1 MEADPMEAGPAP
13 AANAAPKERLMIK
26 HMQMVNF
33 KSYYGVQDVGP
44 FHKCFSSVVGPNG
57 SGKSN
62 VIDAM
67 LFVFGYRASKIRQG
81 KLSGLIHNSENHQN
95 VPHCSVSVHFQNIID
110 GEGDDYTVVPNT
122 EVIVKREATKE
133 NTSTYTYNGK
143 KISFKDL
150 AVELRKLGIDLDHN
164 RFLILQ
170 GEVEAISMM
179 PPKGK
184 HNDKGEQTEEG
195 MLEYLEDIIGSN
207 KFIEPIRTLEAKVEE
222 LNNDRTL
229 KLGNVKI
236 VEKEKDA
243 LEGGKTEAE
252 GYLVQENEVTLKRNQ
267 LWQCYGNEC
276 AENLEEAQGK
286 LQEAQASF
294 DEANTELKAREKDI
308 AAAEKAHAKDREEF
322 QELKKAREDAKKK
335 FTVFERKDVQLREN
349 DKHAKNK
356 AKKLEKAIATAKST
370 LGETE
375 ANIVAEQNNIVKYEG
390 DLETMQKNLAVE
402 EKKMEAIREEGL
414 GEKAKLTAEL
424 EVKQKALEPFTAA
437 LNEAQSV
444 YDIRKQELDLL
455 TASTRGLAA
464 QLDEAKKNY
473 ESAVTTE
480 TDRAKDLA
488 ELETR
493 KAAAEGEMTAA
504 KTEHGG
510 IIAAEAPLVETVRS
524 KRAKVEETR
533 SAANNAR
540 SQGKVFEALLGLKR
554 AGIYGRLGNLGAIDD
569 KYDCAITTACPQLN
583 YLVVDTVQTGQF
595 CIDYLKK
602 HQLGRVTAVCLDKQT
617 HLKKY
622 IDQEFNTPAGAERLF
637 DLVRIK
643 DPKFQ
648 TAFYYAL
655 RNTLVAKDLDI
666 ATKIAYAGKTAKHRV
681 VTLEGQVI
689 DTSGTMS
696 GGGARGK
703 RGGMSASL
711 VEVAS
716 PQEIA
721 RLESSLKGDISS
733 LETHRA
739 RKTQLEKTMTGL
751 KKELSSFT
759 TSTKK
764 FNMDIASAKK
774 AQPELKALVAE
785 LTEKQSNSVEDAG
798 KLEELEA
805 ALKVD
810 DAALS
815 KAKKSFDKAN
825 EAVQKI
831 QTAIDNVG
839 GVRLK
844 AAKSKADS
852 LNKQI
857 DGSGSSITKA
867 KVEIKT
873 GKAKVNKTEKK
884 IEKDTAELEE
894 SLALREKI
902 RAELTEMDESA
913 MEVMKAFE
921 MATQVLDEKQDRMQE
936 IAKEYKALEN
946 GASKLRS
953 GSVDLE
959 ENVKTMK
966 AVVKENSQKMKG
978 WNAKVKKLRIHKV
991 GSDYFD
997 EEDEEEEAA
1006 PMEGVEGAEA
1016 TAAAPGPDASSKK
1029 AVLTTLSPEELAE
1042 LDTDALEYDINIL
1055 EAKLGEKKPNLKAI
1069 KEFYDKEEEYITK
1082 VEELDQITEQRD
1094 GVRAEY
1100 EDLRKQRL
1108 DCFFAGFKIISNK
1121 LKEMYQ
1127 MITLGGDAELE
1138 YVDNINP
1145 FSEGI
1150 VFSVRPPRKSW
1161 KAIQNL
1167 SGGEKTLSSLALVFA
1182 LHHFKPTPL
1191 YVMDEID
1198 AALDFKN
1205 VSIVAHYIK
1214 ERTKNAQFIIISLR
1228 NNMFELADRLV
1239 GIYKTDNCTKTVTI
1253 NPHAIANGA
1262 QGAAAISSVN
1272 SATAKVHQDVAS
1284 KAPTPLS
1291 SKN

>member
-1 MEADPMEAGPAP
+1 MQPPPRLVLRFADSPILR
-13 AANAAPKERLMIK
+13 RLTLLLL
-26 HMQMVNF
+26 VP
-33 KSYYGVQDVGP
+33 SLLP
-44 FHKCFSSVVGPNG
+44 SLPS
-57 SGKSN
+57 
-62 VIDAM
+62 
-67 LFVFGYRASKIRQG
+67 QG

-95 VPHCSVSVHFQNIID
+95 VPQCSVSVHFQNIID
-110 GEGDDYTVVPNT
+110 GEGDDYTVVPNS

-184 HNDKGEQTEEG
+184 RNDKGEQTEEG

-207 KFIEPIRTLEAKVEE
+207 KYIEPIRTLEAKVEE

-252 GYLVQENEVTLKRNQ
+252 GFLVQENEVTLKRNQ

-276 AENLEEAQGK
+276 AENLDEARGK
-286 LQEAQASF
+286 LQEAQVSF
-294 DEANTELKAREKDI
+294 DEASSELKAREKEI
-308 AAAEKAHAKDREEF
+308 AAAEQAHAKDREEF

-356 AKKLEKAIATAKST
+356 NKKLEKAITTAKAT
-370 LGETE
+370 LSETE

-390 DLETMQKNLAVE
+390 DLETMQKNLVVE
-402 EKKMEAIREEGL
+402 ENKMEAIREEGL

-424 EVKQKALEPFTAA
+424 EVKQTELEPFTSA

-473 ESAVTTE
+473 ESAVATE
-480 TDRAKDLA
+480 TDRASDLA

-493 KAAAEGEMTAA
+493 KATAEGEMTAA
-504 KTEHGG
+504 KSEYGG
-510 IIAAEAPLVETVRS
+510 IIAKEAPLAETVRS

-540 SQGKVFEALLGLKR
+540 SQGKVFESLLGLKR

-622 IDQEFNTPAGAERLF
+622 IDQGFTTPAGAERLF

-681 VTLEGQVI
+681 VTLEGAVI

-696 GGGARGK
+696 GGGARGR

-739 RKTQLEKTMTGL
+739 RKTQLEKTMTTL

-825 EAVQKI
+825 EAVQQI

-844 AAKSKADS
+844 AAKSKANS

-857 DGSGSSITKA
+857 DSSGSSITKA

-873 GKAKVNKTEKK
+873 AKAKLSKTEKK
-884 IEKDTAELEE
+884 IEKDGAELEE

-902 RAELTEMDESA
+902 RAELKDMDESA

-921 MATQVLDEKQDRMQE
+921 MATQVLDEKQDRMEE
-936 IAKEYKALEN
+936 ISKEYKELEK
-946 GASKLRS
+946 GAGKLRS

-978 WNAKVKKLRIHKV
+978 WNAKIKKLRIHKV

-997 EEDEEEEAA
+997 EEEEEVAA
-1006 PMEGVEGAEA
+1006 EVTPMEGVEGAEA
-1016 TAAAPGPDASSKK
+1016 TAAAPVATAGSKK

-1055 EAKLGEKKPNLKAI
+1055 EAKLGEKRPNLKAI
-1069 KEFYDKEEEYITK
+1069 KEFYAKEEEYITK

-1100 EDLRKQRL
+1100 EDLRKKRL

-1253 NPHAIANGA
+1253 NPHAIARGA
-1262 QGAAAISSVN
+1262 QTAPAISSAN
-1272 SATAKVHQDVAS
+1272 NATAKVHQDVAS
-1284 KAPTPLS
+1284 KTPTPLS
-1291 SKN
+1291 SHN